1 MAAEMEIDAGRI
13 PFISIEAVAPDNG
26 MFNWR
31 DHYQRMLAQIQ
42 EPAIE
47 HKIGL
52 ERGEGERTG
61 NGRYAPWPKGFTG
74 YQLQQSIEN
83 ALQHRRPAA
92 VFIDEAQ
99 HLGRIAS
106 GRKLADQLDV
116 IKSTAS
122 RSHTVHVLIGTYELL
137 AFRNLSAQLSRRSVD
152 LHFSRYRTESTEDIE
167 IFQNAV
173 FTFQKQLRSC
183 DQLDLA
189 NIWDFLYERSLGC
202 IGILKDWLMQALV
215 VAARSDTPA
224 LSLAVL
230 ERTALSGSQCE
241 KMLQDAREG
250 EARLADNDDTRVRLR
265 RLLNLPDRAVAPVTA
280 ATAAV
285 LIVLSNLTFGS
296 LPPAP
301 AGWQAVDTEFGG
313 IAHDESSPV
322 TEFLAA
328 DRIQELARASKARV
342 IIFPETVAP
351 LWTEATR
358 LFWQQTLAELR
369 ASGKMIV
376 FGAGIP
382 FSPGSSASN
391 APSYRNAVVIAGA
404 DAGVLFQR
412 IGSQSPS
419 MEPYASLYRT
429 AFCCNQIRGH
439 CRAREPAFPALVL
452 RVRD

>member
-1 MAAEMEIDAGRI
+1 MSASHSLSPSNRALIQDLESFRSFTMAHPRLVQAKDELLSAIEASAPGSLILVIGPTGVGKSTLRRRVESALIEKMAAEMEIDTGRI

-26 MFNWR
+26 IFHWR

-47 HKIGL
+47 HKLGL

-61 NGRYAPWPKGFTG
+61 NGRYAPWPRGFTG

-152 LHFSRYRTESTEDIE
+152 LHFSRYRTESAEDIE
-167 IFQNAV
+167 VFQNAV

-183 DQLDLA
+183 ELLDLA

-215 VAARSDTPA
+215 VAARSATPA

-265 RLLNLPDRAVAPVTA
+265 RLLNLPDRAVVPAAAAEAIAPDGPRVGRRA
-280 ATAAV
+280 PGV
-285 LIVLSNLTFGS
+285 RRPGRDQIG
-296 LPPAP
+296 LPRQ
-301 AGWQAVDTEFGG
+301 AGEMQV
-313 IAHDESSPV
+313 AH
-322 TEFLAA
+322 A
-328 DRIQELARASKARV
+328 
-342 IIFPETVAP
+342 
-351 LWTEATR
+351 
-358 LFWQQTLAELR
+358 
-369 ASGKMIV
+369 
-376 FGAGIP
+376 
-382 FSPGSSASN
+382 
-391 APSYRNAVVIAGA
+391 
-404 DAGVLFQR
+404 
-412 IGSQSPS
+412 
-419 MEPYASLYRT
+419 
-429 AFCCNQIRGH
+429 
-439 CRAREPAFPALVL
+439 
-452 RVRD
+452 

>member
-1 MAAEMEIDAGRI
+1 MSASRSLPPSNPALIQDLESFRSFTMAHPRLVQAKDELLSAIEASAPGSLILVIGPTGVGKSTLRRRVESALIEKMAAEMEIDAGRI

-26 MFNWR
+26 IFHWR

-42 EPAIE
+42 EPAIG
-47 HKIGL
+47 HKLGL

-61 NGRYAPWPKGFTG
+61 NGRYAPWPRGFTG

-122 RSHTVHVLIGTYELL
+122 RSNTVHVLIGTYELM

-152 LHFSRYRTESTEDIE
+152 LHFSRYRTESAEDIE
-167 IFQNAV
+167 VFQNAV

-183 DQLDLA
+183 DRLDLA

-215 VAARSDTPA
+215 VAARSATPA

-230 ERTALSGSQCE
+230 EKTALSGSQCE

-265 RLLNLPDRAVAPVTA
+265 RLLNLPDHTIAPAAANATTPVAPRVGRRTPG
-280 ATAAV
+280 V
-285 LIVLSNLTFGS
+285 RHPRRDQIG
-296 LPPAP
+296 LPRQ
-301 AGWQAVDTEFGG
+301 AGEMQV
-313 IAHDESSPV
+313 AH
-322 TEFLAA
+322 
-328 DRIQELARASKARV
+328 
-342 IIFPETVAP
+342 
-351 LWTEATR
+351 
-358 LFWQQTLAELR
+358 
-369 ASGKMIV
+369 G
-376 FGAGIP
+376 
-382 FSPGSSASN
+382 
-391 APSYRNAVVIAGA
+391 
-404 DAGVLFQR
+404 
-412 IGSQSPS
+412 
-419 MEPYASLYRT
+419 
-429 AFCCNQIRGH
+429 
-439 CRAREPAFPALVL
+439 
-452 RVRD
+452 

>member
-1 MAAEMEIDAGRI
+1 MSASRSLPSSNRALIQDLELFRSFTMAHPKLVQAKDELLSAIEASAPGSLILVIGPTGVGKSTLRRKVESALIEKMADEMEIDAGRI

-26 MFNWR
+26 IFDWR

-52 ERGEGERTG
+52 ERREGERTA
-61 NGRYAPWPKGFTG
+61 NGQYAPWPRGFTG

-215 VAARSDTPA
+215 VAARSGTPA

-230 ERTALSGSQCE
+230 ENTALSGSQCE

-265 RLLNLPDRAVAPVTA
+265 RLLNLPDRAVAPVA
-280 ATAAV
+280 AAKAV
-285 LIVLSNLTFGS
+285 TPDGPKVGRRAPGVRHPRRDPIG
-296 LPPAP
+296 LPRQ
-301 AGWQAVDTEFGG
+301 AGEMQV
-313 IAHDESSPV
+313 AH
-322 TEFLAA
+322 A
-328 DRIQELARASKARV
+328 
-342 IIFPETVAP
+342 
-351 LWTEATR
+351 
-358 LFWQQTLAELR
+358 
-369 ASGKMIV
+369 
-376 FGAGIP
+376 
-382 FSPGSSASN
+382 
-391 APSYRNAVVIAGA
+391 
-404 DAGVLFQR
+404 
-412 IGSQSPS
+412 
-419 MEPYASLYRT
+419 
-429 AFCCNQIRGH
+429 
-439 CRAREPAFPALVL
+439 
-452 RVRD
+452 

>member
-1 MAAEMEIDAGRI
+1 MSASRSLPPSNRALIQDLESFRSFTMAHPKLVQAKDELLSAIEASAPGSLILVIGPTGVGKSTLRRRVESALIEKMAAEMEIDAGRI

-26 MFNWR
+26 IFNWR

-61 NGRYAPWPKGFTG
+61 NGRYAPWPRGFTG

-265 RLLNLPDRAVAPVTA
+265 RLLNLPDRAVAPVA
-280 ATAAV
+280 AAKAV
-285 LIVLSNLTFGS
+285 TPDGPKVGRRAPGVRHPRRDPIG
-296 LPPAP
+296 LPRQ
-301 AGWQAVDTEFGG
+301 AGEMQV
-313 IAHDESSPV
+313 AH
-322 TEFLAA
+322 A
-328 DRIQELARASKARV
+328 
-342 IIFPETVAP
+342 
-351 LWTEATR
+351 
-358 LFWQQTLAELR
+358 
-369 ASGKMIV
+369 
-376 FGAGIP
+376 
-382 FSPGSSASN
+382 
-391 APSYRNAVVIAGA
+391 
-404 DAGVLFQR
+404 
-412 IGSQSPS
+412 
-419 MEPYASLYRT
+419 
-429 AFCCNQIRGH
+429 
-439 CRAREPAFPALVL
+439 
-452 RVRD
+452 

>member
-1 MAAEMEIDAGRI
+1 MAHPKLVQAKDELLSAIEASAPGSLILVIGPTGVGKSTLRRRVESALIEKMAAEMEIDAGRI
-13 PFISIEAVAPDNG
+13 PFVSIEAVAPDNG
-26 MFNWR
+26 MFHWR

-47 HKIGL
+47 HKLGL

-61 NGRYAPWPKGFTG
+61 NGRYAPWPRGFTG

-215 VAARSDTPA
+215 VAARSGTPA
-224 LSLAVL
+224 S
-230 ERTALSGSQCE
+230 
-241 KMLQDAREG
+241 
-250 EARLADNDDTRVRLR
+250 
-265 RLLNLPDRAVAPVTA
+265 
-280 ATAAV
+280 
-285 LIVLSNLTFGS
+285 
-296 LPPAP
+296 
-301 AGWQAVDTEFGG
+301 EFGCPG
-313 IAHDESSPV
+313 EHGAIRVPV
-322 TEFLAA
+322 RKDAA
-328 DRIQELARASKARV
+328 RCARGRS
-342 IIFPETVAP
+342 AP
-351 LWTEATR
+351 GR
-358 LFWQQTLAELR
+358 
-369 ASGKMIV
+369 
-376 FGAGIP
+376 
-382 FSPGSSASN
+382 
-391 APSYRNAVVIAGA
+391 
-404 DAGVLFQR
+404 
-412 IGSQSPS
+412 
-419 MEPYASLYRT
+419 
-429 AFCCNQIRGH
+429 
-439 CRAREPAFPALVL
+439 
-452 RVRD
+452 